1 MSMRCTSRCTVVRP
15 FRVYSLLMVGI
26 ILGFTLSM
34 MLQTLDLGRLH
45 HSNPSKLQTVVHF
58 RTLDSGK
65 RVEFSN
71 LDEDEPQI
79 NLGEYDYERLTFNG
93 EEQVRGQPEVD
104 SIGGQPVR
112 QGGMSNTMFDDAQR
126 HVDRNRH
133 VVTLPPAPDI
143 PDDLK
148 LKQLEYRSESW
159 QGRNVRESKD
169 GLPPNKLSDELAS
182 RQTYIIA
189 VITTVPQLMSQTL
202 AIHGTWGPGAAQV
215 IYFVGEVSP
224 MPHLPHGMNVIQL
237 EGIRDRGG
245 DWEIKEFTVV
255 KYLLDNYLDTV
266 DWFVVVGDET
276 YVVTDSLGKRLNMLD
291 SSVSVYMGR
300 AGEVAEN
307 GKSLLCSRTPGI
319 VYSRGLFERL
329 KPYLPLCWPGQG
341 EMNSLSGCISVMG
354 VKCTQAK
361 EVGGAHRYNQ

>member
-1 MSMRCTSRCTVVRP
+1 MRVTGRP
-15 FRVYSLLMVGI
+15 FKVYSLLVLGI

-34 MLQTLDLGRLH
+34 MLQTLDLDSIRRSGR
-45 HSNPSKLQTVVHF
+45 SKLQKVVDYAS
-58 RTLDSGK
+58 LDSAK

-71 LDEDEPQI
+71 LDEYEPHI
-79 NLGEYDYERLTFNG
+79 DLGDYDYERLTFNSEDQSHG
-93 EEQVRGQPEVD
+93 GPDID
-104 SIGGQPVR
+104 SVGLQRAR
-112 QGGMSNTMFDDAQR
+112 QDQRPDSMFYTVQRQDDSNHDERVA
-126 HVDRNRH
+126 
-133 VVTLPPAPDI
+133 TLPPAPDI

-148 LKQLEYRSESW
+148 LKQLEYRSENW

-169 GLPPNKLSDELAS
+169 GLPPNKLSDELPS
-182 RQTYIIA
+182 RQTYVIA
-189 VITTVPQLMSQTL
+189 VITTVTQLMSQTL
-202 AIHGTWGPGAAQV
+202 AIHGTWGPEAKQV
-215 IYFVGEVSP
+215 IYFVGEVHP

-237 EGIRDRGG
+237 EEVDDRGSA
-245 DWEIKEFTVV
+245 WEIKEFTVV
-255 KYLLDNYLDTV
+255 KYLIDNYLDTV

-276 YVVTDSLGKRLNMLD
+276 YVVTDSLDKRLNMLD
-291 SSVSVYMGR
+291 SSVSVFMGR

-307 GKSLLCSRTPGI
+307 GKSLLCSRNPGI

-361 EVGGAHRYNQ
+361 EVSTVYSITQYWML